1 MNDAPSTTTPHAP
14 VLVLGARGTTG
25 RRVAARLRD
34 AHHPVRAASRHSDVP
49 FDWRDD
55 ATWEPALTGAERVYL
70 MLPHELTLPADFV
83 HRAVAAGVRRLV
95 LLSSRAIEEMGD
107 ERLMAA
113 ERLVRESGTEWTVV
127 RADWFNQNFDEG
139 IFREAVLDG
148 SLALPLGECR
158 QTFVDADDIAAVAVA
173 ALTEDGHD
181 GRTYEV
187 TGPEALSFADALGE
201 IGRAADLSVDFHGDG
216 DAYRATG
223 RAEGRPAE
231 DVERE
236 ITAFTALT
244 DLGDAHP
251 TDTVLRLTGHPPKRF
266 ATYAKEAAATGAWA
280 GGE

>member
-1 MNDAPSTTTPHAP
+1 MNDAPPAAPHAP

-34 AHHPVRAASRHSDVP
+34 ARHPVRAASRESDVP
-49 FDWRDD
+49 FDWHD
-55 ATWEPALTGAERVYL
+55 ATTWEPALAGAERVYL
-70 MLPHELTLPADFV
+70 MLPHELPLAPDFV
-83 HRAVAAGVRRLV
+83 HRALATGVRRLV

-113 ERLVRESGTEWTVV
+113 ERLVRDSGADWTVV

-139 IFREAVLDG
+139 IFRKAVLDG

-158 QTFVDADDIAAVAVA
+158 QTFVDADDIAAVAAA
-173 ALTEDGHD
+173 ALTEDGHA

-187 TGPEALSFADALGE
+187 TGPEALSFADALAT
-201 IGRAADLSVDFHGDG
+201 IGRAADLSVAFHGDQ
-216 DAYRATG
+216 DSYRATG
-223 RAEGRPAE
+223 RTEGRPAE

-236 ITAFTALT
+236 ITAFAALT
-244 DLGDAHP
+244 ALGDAHP

-266 ATYAKEAAATGAWA
+266 ATYAKEAAARGAWS
-280 GGE
+280 GKE